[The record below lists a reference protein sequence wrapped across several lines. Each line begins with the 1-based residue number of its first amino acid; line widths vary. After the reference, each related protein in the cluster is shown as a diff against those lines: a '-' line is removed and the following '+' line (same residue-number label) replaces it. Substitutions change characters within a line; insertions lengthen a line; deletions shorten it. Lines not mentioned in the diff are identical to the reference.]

1 MVHVESMLTSNHDK
15 RRQLPTFVCPPFTIL
30 VSTIIPISTKENTK
44 MATYINCTCG
54 DPYCDGNGPQCYHPY
69 NQVQGAPDIEVVTV
83 PDPVYGSLTSWPA
96 GIPRPVGYPPA
107 AYPGVEYVPAA
118 YPPVGPRYP
127 PVRGDLYRRR
137 RGSRTPDDDAAVQLA
152 LLQSTEDFGGS
163 SDYSSPYTPLDSPIS
178 RSPLRGGEDDFE
190 EQLRRAISE
199 SEREAARARRT
210 RRNPP
215 SARQHPRRYPTPPAT
230 ADDYEQQLQRALEE
244 SARDAAPPPRIRPSE
259 PAAHHP
265 RYESPP
271 RRGGGPQKTCSI
283 CMEDFPASECARL
296 LPCQHDD
303 FCVPCITMMCR
314 GDTPKTCPLC
324 RVPFHQYQNGR
335 QIVDSRMRR

>member
-1 MVHVESMLTSNHDK
+1 
-15 RRQLPTFVCPPFTIL
+15 
-30 VSTIIPISTKENTK
+30 

-69 NQVQGAPDIEVVTV
+69 NQVQGAPDIEVAFLGQLGTHLQLIQEL
-83 PDPVYGSLTSWPA
+83 S
-96 GIPRPVGYPPA
+96 
-107 AYPGVEYVPAA
+107 
-118 YPPVGPRYP
+118 PRYP

-265 RYESPP
+265 R
-271 RRGGGPQKTCSI
+271 
-283 CMEDFPASECARL
+283 
-296 LPCQHDD
+296 
-303 FCVPCITMMCR
+303 
-314 GDTPKTCPLC
+314 
-324 RVPFHQYQNGR
+324 VPFHQYQNGR